1 MEMLP
6 VKASYRLNKSSEYM
20 SFRHVQST
28 FNCICLPA
36 KKALSEGSLS
46 DTKLIYSWV
55 VSIRKAL

>member
-1 MEMLP
+1 
-6 VKASYRLNKSSEYM
+6 M